1 MSISVNQVSKLY
13 GAQRALDGITFEIPQ
28 GQIVGFL
35 GPNGAGKST
44 MMKIIT
50 CYLPP
55 SSGSVQVCGFDV
67 GASPMEVKKRVGYL
81 AEHNPLYPDMY
92 VKEYLEFVA
101 GIHQIEHKKSRVS
114 EMIERVGLTL
124 EQHKKIGALSKGYKQ
139 RVGLAQAMIHD
150 PEVLILDEP
159 TTGLDP
165 NQIVEIRNLIKQIGR
180 ERTVMLSTHIMQ
192 EVEAICD
199 KVIIINHGKIVA
211 NDDARSLV
219 KHQNKQVVRVEF
231 SLAEASNM
239 LTTIPGVMRVKQ
251 ISQTIWLLE
260 SDGAKDIRQA
270 IFEYAVKRENSV
282 LTIQR
287 EEQRLEDV
295 FKHLTSS

>member
-1 MSISVNQVSKLY
+1 
-13 GAQRALDGITFEIPQ
+13 
-28 GQIVGFL
+28 
-35 GPNGAGKST
+35 
-44 MMKIIT
+44 
-50 CYLPP
+50 
-55 SSGSVQVCGFDV
+55 
-67 GASPMEVKKRVGYL
+67 
-81 AEHNPLYPDMY
+81 
-92 VKEYLEFVA
+92 
-101 GIHQIEHKKSRVS
+101 
-114 EMIERVGLTL
+114 
-124 EQHKKIGALSKGYKQ
+124 
-139 RVGLAQAMIHD
+139 
-150 PEVLILDEP
+150 LILDEP